1 MKPQTLAQ
9 AALYVVLFWGSGLG
23 YAQIGPIAATRVQ
36 VQALSDAPDLQC
48 ALRST
53 APKSQRPADP
63 GPIQWPDEA
72 DVEQQVKAF
81 GETAIGNGS
90 PAVPGEELEISP
102 LWSSV
107 KNPVL
112 RVGIWSDSH
121 LAAGFFTQ
129 ELQRLTKLAPEQVQ
143 TRFVPASLGRP
154 GVRLPLRKICVSSD
168 WQYEPAHAQSSGA
181 EHPGI
186 GLVNMS
192 SRQDGAFL
200 SVDLRNAAGRAQHAR
215 VRLLY
220 QQTEQALVLSLR
232 VDGGQEQNIQLQG
245 LQGPAVL
252 ELNALKAIST
262 LSLKV
267 LKGPFRLQGLEWPV
281 APDVRLQMDVFGYPG
296 ATVNG
301 WRLLRTESLTQ
312 WWSQPPYDV
321 VVMAFGTNEGNVQPF
336 VAENYRQMLQASVA
350 QWRAIFPQAA
360 CLLIAPGDRGVFMK
374 RSKGGDKKTPRT
386 SPKATIDLMRFTR
399 VHDEIGRIQKQT
411 AKAYGCHFWN
421 MFEAMGGA
429 GSAYRWARQSPPL
442 MAQDLIHFTVPGYQ
456 RLAQLMAKDL
466 GWGPALFGDS
476 AAPAANP

>member
-1 MKPQTLAQ
+1 MKSQPLAQ

-90 PAVPGEELEISP
+90 QAAPREELEISP

-143 TRFVPASLGRP
+143 TRFVPASLGLP

-312 WWSQPPYDV
+312 WWSQHHPMTWWSWLLAPMRAMSSPSWQKIICICCKHRWRNGGRFSPKPP
-321 VVMAFGTNEGNVQPF
+321 ACSSHLGT
-336 VAENYRQMLQASVA
+336 
-350 QWRAIFPQAA
+350 
-360 CLLIAPGDRGVFMK
+360 GVFMK